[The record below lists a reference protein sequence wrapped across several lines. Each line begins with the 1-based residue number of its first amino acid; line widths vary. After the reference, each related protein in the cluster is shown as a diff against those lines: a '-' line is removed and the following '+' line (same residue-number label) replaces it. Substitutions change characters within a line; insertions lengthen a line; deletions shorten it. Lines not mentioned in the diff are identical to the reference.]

1 MSGKELVQ
9 TAYRLARKG
18 DHRSLRKLLA
28 DDATWY
34 PSREDAWNPCRDPDM
49 IVRTLLWRAG
59 MANRL
64 RPTDPIELGDRVVIR
79 LRGARLRR
87 LRGSGGFMAPKL
99 FQIVEIRNGK
109 IARMRDYARREEALA
124 AAGVKP

>member
-1 MSGKELVQ
+1 MTGKQLVQ
-9 TAYRLARKG
+9 EAYRLARKG
-18 DHRSLRKLLA
+18 DHRAVRKLLT
-28 DDATWY
+28 DDATWH
-34 PSREDAWNPCRDPDM
+34 PAREDAWHACRDPDM

-64 RPTDPIELGDRVVIR
+64 RPTDPIELGDRVLVR

-87 LRGSGGFMAPKL
+87 LGGSGGFMSPKL

-109 IARMRDYARREEALA
+109 IARMQDYPGRAEALA
-124 AAGVKP
+124 AAGLNP